1 MQRKLVDGDL
11 CALDDVFG
19 SGDSHPLCMNV
30 FLFVQIFVSP
40 NI

>member
-11 CALDDVFG
+11 RALNDVVG
-19 SGDSHPLCMNV
+19 SGNSHPLCMNV